1 MYVKGKILQ
10 FLYTYGHYHFNKNEK
25 IYKNERL
32 FDDFSGWAAGFVSP
46 TTRNGSNL
54 KSENM

>member
-1 MYVKGKILQ
+1 MYVKGKKLQ

-32 FDDFSGWAAGFVSP
+32 FDNFSGWAAGFVLCI
-46 TTRNGSNL
+46 TDNQKWL
-54 KSENM
+54 